1 MVFLCNSPYPQV
13 SQETYQSYFERYPF
27 PLSDFQKYAIEAIL
41 KKQHVL
47 VTAHTGS
54 GKTLP
59 AEFGI
64 SHFHEKGKKLI
75 YTSPIKALS
84 NQKYYEFSKKYPHI
98 SFGLFTGDI
107 KTNPEAD
114 VLIMTTE
121 ILMNYLF
128 VSTQHK
134 KSEDTTV
141 FSQPVN
147 EFTSGLPFQIDI
159 QNELGCVVFD
169 EVHYINDKERGQTWE
184 KTILMLPDHIQMI
197 MLSATIDNP
206 QGFAKW
212 CEKDGSKQVWLASTD
227 HRVVPLTHYGFMTN
241 NESVF
246 KHIHDKTIQ
255 KEIKDNTNKLILLQE
270 HKGAFQQSGYKKLYS
285 IQEHYNQNRLRM
297 NRKHT
302 LNKLVKLLH
311 DREMLPAIAFVF
323 SRKQVESCAQD
334 ITVPLLND
342 EKDVPFN
349 IRREC
354 EQIIR
359 KLPNYKEYLELPEY
373 LMLVSLL
380 EKGIGIHHSGMIPV
394 LREIVEIMI
403 SKKYIYLLFATESFA
418 IGLDCPIRTA
428 VFTSMSK
435 YDGNQNRYL
444 HAHEYTQMAGRAGRR
459 GIDSVGH
466 VVHCNNLFPLP
477 RDYDYQVMLGGK
489 PQKLVSKYNI
499 TFGLLL
505 NLMKNGHT
513 NNFHLFSNKSMVQNE
528 INRDLESIQ
537 YEIEEYQ
544 KALSNNKSA
553 IDTLYTPYDT
563 CCEFIS
569 MNDDLEYANNKKR
582 KGIERKIDEMKN
594 NYLTIV
600 KDCEVVS
607 NYQSIEMKHTN
618 SLEEYKTI
626 ETLIQTDTNKTL
638 TILLDRDFVDFNQDS
653 QEWIMTPY
661 GKIASQIAEVHPLV
675 LTRMI
680 IQNHYFNDL
689 TTEQLVGFLSGF
701 CDVKVPEEYRM
712 SSPDSCDY
720 YVNVFMEQCK
730 QLFDEYLDMEDEY
743 NIGTGFNYHD
753 ALQYDI
759 IDLVMEWC
767 SCVNEEQCKYFLQ
780 KTLPE
785 HQISVG
791 DFNKALLK
799 IVTITHELIIICEDQ
814 NQFECLQKLKSIEPL
829 ILKYVATSQSL
840 YV

>member
-1 MVFLCNSPYPQV
+1 
-13 SQETYQSYFERYPF
+13 
-27 PLSDFQKYAIEAIL
+27 
-41 KKQHVL
+41 
-47 VTAHTGS
+47 
-54 GKTLP
+54 
-59 AEFGI
+59 
-64 SHFHEKGKKLI
+64 
-75 YTSPIKALS
+75 
-84 NQKYYEFSKKYPHI
+84 
-98 SFGLFTGDI
+98 
-107 KTNPEAD
+107 
-114 VLIMTTE
+114 
-121 ILMNYLF
+121 
-128 VSTQHK
+128 
-134 KSEDTTV
+134 
-141 FSQPVN
+141 
-147 EFTSGLPFQIDI
+147 
-159 QNELGCVVFD
+159 
-169 EVHYINDKERGQTWE
+169 
-184 KTILMLPDHIQMI
+184 MLPDHIQMI

-270 HKGAFQQSGYKKLYS
+270 HKGDFQQSGYKKLYS

-435 YDGNQNRYL
+435 YDGHQNRYL

-459 GIDSVGH
+459 GIDTVGH

-477 RDYDYQVMLGGK
+477 RDYDYQLILGGK

-513 NNFHLFSNKSMVQNE
+513 NDFHLFSSKSMVQNE

-537 YEIEEYQ
+537 YEIDEYQ
-544 KALSNNKSA
+544 KALEDKKSA
-553 IDTLYTPYDT
+553 VETLSTPYNT
-563 CCEFIS
+563 CCELIS

-582 KGIERKIDEMKN
+582 KSIERKIDDMKN
-594 NYLTIV
+594 NHLTILQ
-600 KDCEVVS
+600 DCQVVS
-607 NYQSIEMKHTN
+607 SYQSLETKHN
-618 SLEEYKTI
+618 NALVEYDSI
-626 ETLIQTDTNKTL
+626 QTLIQTDTNKTL
-638 TILLDRDFVDFNQDS
+638 TILLDHEFVDFNEES
-653 QEWIMTPY
+653 LEWGMTRF
-661 GKIASQIAEVHPLV
+661 GKFASQIAEVHPLV
-675 LTRMI
+675 LTRMV
-680 IQNHYFNDL
+680 IQNNYFTDL

-701 CDVKVPEEYRM
+701 CDVKVPEEYRANVPN
-712 SSPDSCDY
+712 SIDY
-720 YVNVFMEQCK
+720 NVNMFMEQCK
-730 QLFDEYLDMEDEY
+730 ELFDEYTDMEHEY
-743 NIGTGFNYHD
+743 NISTGFNYGD

-767 SCVNEEQCKYFLQ
+767 SCGDEEQCKYFLQ

-799 IVTITHELIIICEDQ
+799 IVTITRELMIICEDQ
-814 NQFECLQKLKSIEPL
+814 TELECLQKLKNIEPL